1 MRLNTPLP
9 DDARRQV
16 WLNRLVERISY
27 MLDLNRLAKAY
38 IPAIT
43 EAQGAM
49 LAQAAG
55 VCLESQGHVQ
65 NVTLTVVGGNR
76 IDYTLTWL
84 SISKDDADNAW
95 NDEEYATEHGA
106 VGIAIL
112 LIREET
118 EYEVIQSSRR
128 GTGFDYWLGQADE
141 RPFQRKARMEVS
153 GIRQGDASSRR
164 RRVQEKLAQMS
175 PSDDMNLPG
184 YAVVVEFG
192 QPAAEIAKK

>member
-1 MRLNTPLP
+1 
-9 DDARRQV
+9 
-16 WLNRLVERISY
+16 
-27 MLDLNRLAKAY
+27 MLDLNRLAAGC

-49 LAQAAG
+49 LAEAAG

-65 NVTLTVVGGNR
+65 NVRLTVVGGKR
-76 IDYTLTWL
+76 TGYMLTWL
-84 SISKDDADNAW
+84 SVSKDGADNAW
-95 NDEEYATEHGA
+95 NDDVYATEHGA

-128 GTGFDYWLGQADE
+128 GTGFDYWLGQRDE

-153 GIRQGDASSRR
+153 GIRRGDLRARR
-164 RRVQEKLAQMS
+164 RRVREKLAQMS
-175 PSDDMNLPG
+175 PSDDLNLPG
-184 YAVVVEFG
+184 YAVVIEFG